1 MRRRQLTALLLL
13 IPSLAATAL
22 ASDAMHDPTRP
33 YSEQPRSASPAVN
46 FEVSAI
52 FISSERRV
60 AVLNGKR
67 VVAGDVVDGAMVTA
81 IGDGRLH
88 LDYKGKI
95 ITVPLH
101 RGGSQDKGL

>member
-1 MRRRQLTALLLL
+1 MRKRNFTTLLLL
-13 IPSLAATAL
+13 LPAMTATAL
-22 ASDAMHDPTRP
+22 ASDAIHDPTRP
-33 YSEQPRSASPAVN
+33 YSERSQSASPAAN

-67 VVAGDVVDGAMVTA
+67 VVAGDVVDGATVAA
-81 IGDGRLH
+81 IAEGRLR
-88 LDYKGKI
+88 LDYKGRI

-101 RGGSQDKGL
+101 RGGSRD

>member
-1 MRRRQLTALLLL
+1 MHKRHFTALLLL
-13 IPSLAATAL
+13 IPSLTATAL
-22 ASDAMHDPTRP
+22 ASEAMHDPTRP
-33 YSEQPRSASPAVN
+33 YSGQPQSTSPTAN

-67 VVAGDVVDGAMVTA
+67 VVAGDVVDGATVTA
-81 IGDGRLH
+81 IANGRLH
-88 LDYKGKI
+88 LDYKGRI

-101 RGGSQDKGL
+101 RGGSRD